1 MFYKINEVYLQN
13 KIELYMNVIKD
24 AELKNDEI
32 VLKVKTSDLIDIS
45 EVNNNYNY
53 RMYCLVLR
61 QLSPIQKGVQSAH
74 SIVEYVDKYGYTVE
88 YLTWSRVNKTII
100 MLDGG
105 VLNEIEEIISHL
117 DENKVKYAVFREEDL
132 GDIITSISILV
143 DERVFDRKAY
153 PDFNT
158 WRDIKYPVRPMH
170 CVAYIGGEYDHDPN
184 DYTWETHHE
193 EWIND
198 VIGSKANEF
207 LRNLLS
213 NKRLA
218 Q

>member
-1 MFYKINEVYLQN
+1 MF
-13 KIELYMNVIKD
+13 
-24 AELKNDEI
+24 EI
-32 VLKVKTSDLIDIS
+32 TDTATEVKTANIVGLAVDVDTAEIDRK
-45 EVNNNYNY
+45 Y

-74 SIVEYVDKYGYTVE
+74 SIVEYSNKYGNE
-88 YLTWSRVNKTII
+88 DGYLVWSRADKTII

-105 VLNEIEEIISHL
+105 VLSELEEIISQL
-117 DENKVKYAVFREEDL
+117 DENNVKYGVFREEDL

-143 DERVFDRKAY
+143 DERVFNRKEY
-153 PDFNT
+153 PDFET
-158 WRDIKYPVRPMH
+158 WRNSKYPVRPMH

-184 DYTWETHHE
+184 DYTWDEHHK
-193 EWIND
+193 EWVND
-198 VIGSKANEF
+198 VIGGEANEF